1 MELDEGNKSK
11 PVIHP
16 HSNLPGGGLYMN
28 WSQLFYLKINK
39 LNIDY
44 IFSNIANKR
53 RQQIQ

>member
-28 WSQLFYLKINK
+28 WSKQIYLKINK

-53 RQQIQ
+53 RQQKQ